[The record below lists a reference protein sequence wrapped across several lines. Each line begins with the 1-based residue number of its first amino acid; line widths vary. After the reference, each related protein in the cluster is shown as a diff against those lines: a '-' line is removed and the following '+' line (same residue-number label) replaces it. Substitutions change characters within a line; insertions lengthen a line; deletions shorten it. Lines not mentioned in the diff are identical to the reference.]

1 MARNSSPAADAMLD
15 SPIRV
20 LDHGFV
26 RLVDYLGNDARI
38 VQAARVSYGE
48 GTKTVRED
56 AALIDF
62 LLRNRHTSPFEMVE
76 LTLHIKAPIFV
87 ARQAMRHRTASANE
101 VSGRYSVL
109 PDEFYLPTPEQVRAQ
124 GKRSRQ
130 VGEGPVEP
138 AAAQYASEA
147 FDTALRRSYQTYN
160 ELLEAGV
167 AREMAREVLPVGL
180 YTEFY
185 WKQDLHNLFHFLRL
199 RMDWHAQFE
208 IRAYGDAIARCV
220 QAVAPMAYQ
229 AFEEH
234 ILQGRSLARG
244 ELDLVREAI
253 DMDKLLAG
261 LAASG
266 MRRSRQREFMDKLG
280 LELPPAK
287 EDANRDA
294 EPGTGAGRPE
304 ERS

>member
-1 MARNSSPAADAMLD
+1 MARNSSPEADALLD
-15 SPIRV
+15 KPISV

-26 RLVDYLGNDARI
+26 RLVDYLGNDDRI

-56 AALIDF
+56 AALIDY

-87 ARQAMRHRTASANE
+87 ARQWLRHRSASINE

-109 PDEFYLPTPEQVRAQ
+109 AEEFYIPTPDQVRAQ

-130 VGEGPVEP
+130 VGEGAIDPQ
-138 AAAQYASEA
+138 AAQRASES
-147 FDTALRRSYQTYN
+147 FDSALKKSYETYQA
-160 ELLEAGV
+160 LLSDGV

-208 IRAYGDAIARCV
+208 IRAYGDAVAKCAR
-220 QAVAPMAYQ
+220 AVAPRAYE

-234 ILQGRSLARG
+234 ILNGRSLSG
-244 ELDLVREAI
+244 SELDLLRQAL
-253 DMDKLLAG
+253 DKEKLTAVLE
-261 LAASG
+261 ASG
-266 MRRSRQREFMDKLG
+266 LRPSRQRELLGKLG
-280 LELPPAK
+280 LSDVPVKSQPK
-287 EDANRDA
+287 QNA
-294 EPGTGAGRPE
+294 EAVAE
-304 ERS
+304 ES